1 LIIFTAQAEEQVQ
14 SRNIARELVLDTFEN
29 PHQRIPGYKGRRIYQ
44 SRYFDAFENKEMLIR
59 VITEIRGDDLIII
72 SIYKTSKLA
81 KYWSEA

>member
-1 LIIFTAQAEEQVQ
+1 
-14 SRNIARELVLDTFEN
+14 LVFDTFEN

-44 SRYFDAFENKEMLIR
+44 VRYFDAFKNRELLIR

-72 SIYKTSKLA
+72 SIFKTFKLA